1 MRLYKQNKLLDLT
14 TIHQIKLNLIA
25 SEVVFFPFGFIEQ
38 SIAMWVENDRSREKP
53 PDHPQTELMA
63 WSCLT
68 WPQLA

>member
-38 SIAMWVENDRSREKP
+38 STIMWVEMIDPEKN
-53 PDHPQTELMA
+53 H
-63 WSCLT
+63 LT
-68 WPQLA
+68 IRKQN